1 MNAFPTDAKERKTY
15 PIYSGVIKYFPHAIA
30 RVSHVS
36 YLGGQQHHPG
46 QPVHWDPEKSKDE
59 LDALMRHMIEGDWD
73 KVAWRA
79 LANLERKLT
88 GQCSYSDGNTE

>member
-1 MNAFPTDAKERKTY
+1 MKPLPTDSKERKTY

-36 YLGGQQHHPG
+36 YLGSQQHHPG
-46 QPVHWDPEKSKDE
+46 QPVHWDPQKSKDE
-59 LDALMRHMIEGDWD
+59 LDALLRPMIEGDWD
-73 KVAWRA
+73 KVGWRA

>member
-1 MNAFPTDAKERKTY
+1 MKPLPTDAKERKTY

-30 RVSHVS
+30 RVAHVS
-36 YLGGQQHHPG
+36 YLGGQQHPPG
-46 QPVHWDPEKSKDE
+46 QPVPWAPEKSKAA
-59 LDALMRHMIEGDWD
+59 LDALMRHMIERDWD

-88 GQCSYSDGNTE
+88 GQCSYNDGSTE

>member
-1 MNAFPTDAKERKTY
+1 M
-15 PIYSGVIKYFPHAIA
+15 
-30 RVSHVS
+30 
-36 YLGGQQHHPG
+36 
-46 QPVHWDPEKSKDE
+46 HWDPEKSKDE

-88 GQCSYSDGNTE
+88 GKCSYEDGETE